1 MRKEWLSA
9 HLWKKGSLSEK
20 QSFRLRDYHEYQWG
34 RGERWKVVGISIGVV
49 LLLAYFFYRSVFA
62 VLPLSFTGILAF
74 RYLYAGRLAGQQE
87 ELGQQFRECILAVS
101 VTLQSGYA
109 IENAFLESEQDMN
122 LLFGENSFICEEL
135 RVIRRGLHINIPL
148 EELLRD
154 FGARSNCEEIVW
166 FAEVFS
172 IAKRNG
178 GNLVEIIRGTAEL
191 IGRKLDAKRE
201 IAAILSGKRM
211 ELAIMEG
218 MPFLFFLYIGL
229 TNPGYF
235 DTLYHN
241 LSGIAIMTGC
251 LIVYLAAFALGE
263 RMLRSIGRK

>member
-1 MRKEWLSA
+1 MKREWLSA
-9 HLWKKGSLSEK
+9 LLRKRGNSSEK
-20 QSFRLRDYHEYQWG
+20 QSFRLRDYHEYQWR

-49 LLLAYFFYRSVFA
+49 LLLSYFFYRSVLA
-62 VLPLSFTGILAF
+62 VLPLSFTGVFAYQYLCDRKLA
-74 RYLYAGRLAGQQE
+74 RQQE
-87 ELGQQFRECILAVS
+87 ELGKQFRECILAVS

-109 IENAFLESEQDMN
+109 IENAFLESEQDMK
-122 LLFGENSFICEEL
+122 LLFGDDSFICEEL

-154 FGARSNCEEIVW
+154 FGVRSDCDEILW

-178 GNLVEIIRGTAEL
+178 GNLMEIIRGTAEL
-191 IGRKLDAKRE
+191 IGRKLDAKKE
-201 IAAILSGKRM
+201 IAVILSGKRM

-218 MPFLFFLYIGL
+218 MPFLFFLYIGM

-235 DTLYHN
+235 DNLYHN

-251 LIVYLAAFALGE
+251 LIVYLAAFVLGE
-263 RMLRSIGRK
+263 NMLRSICGK